1 MTAFLSILA
10 ATVVTGFLGCAFTA
24 IIRSLG
30 GQSRDAEDEA
40 EARPVIRLVS
50 SR

>member
-1 MTAFLSILA
+1 MTTFLSILV
-10 ATVVTGFLGCAFTA
+10 ATITTGFLGCMFIA